1 MGYTRLQVRIIRRR
15 IEMATNMIAEILAS
29 GDEICSGAIL
39 DSNSAHIAQK
49 LEKAGIK
56 VVRHSCVGDDIN
68 TIAGILKEIGG
79 RADIVVVTGGL
90 GLTADDLTAEAAAN
104 AAGVELQTMLPKG
117 AESLCNLVGTASGFF
132 MKIGRCSA
140 FFMPGVP
147 SEMRRMLSDTVL
159 PRIKKLQGNS
169 RKFRQVKEISLFGL
183 TESAI
188 SERITDLKVKFPEIK
203 PGICVRFPEVHI
215 KLYANGENKKNLNE
229 LLKNACKWVLK
240 KIGKS
245 AFSVD
250 GDSME
255 TVVGNL
261 LRREKSTIAVAES
274 CTGGL
279 ISHWLTNVPGSSY
292 YFFFSGVT
300 YSNKAK
306 IKVLDVLP
314 ATLKRYG
321 AVHEETAKEMAEG
334 ARRIAGAT
342 YGLST
347 TGIAGPSGG
356 TTYKPVGTVC
366 IGLATP
372 YGTKSHRFNFAF
384 DDRSMNKKIFAMTA
398 LDLLRRELLGNVDEI
413 RNVDE
418 IISGS

>member
-1 MGYTRLQVRIIRRR
+1 
-15 IEMATNMIAEILAS
+15 MIAEILAT

-56 VVRHSCVGDDIN
+56 IVRHSCVGDDIN
-68 TIAGILKEIGG
+68 AIAGILKEIGG
-79 RADIVVVTGGL
+79 RADIAVVTGGL
-90 GLTADDLTAEAAAN
+90 GLTADDLTAKAAAN
-104 AAGVELQTMLPKG
+104 AAEVELQAMLPKG
-117 AESLCNLVGTASGFF
+117 AESLYNPVGTAPGFF
-132 MKIGRCSA
+132 MKIGKCSA

-169 RKFRQVKEISLFGL
+169 IKFRQVKEISLFGL

-188 SERITDLKVKFPEIK
+188 SERLANLKVKFPEIK
-203 PGICVRFPEVHI
+203 PGICVRFPEVRI
-215 KLYANGENKKNLNE
+215 KLYANGENKKNLNK

-250 GDSME
+250 GSSME

-279 ISHWLTNVPGSSY
+279 VSHWLTNVPGSSY
-292 YFFFSGVT
+292 YFLFSGVT

-321 AVHEETAKEMAEG
+321 AVHKETAKEMAENT
-334 ARRIAGAT
+334 RRIAGAT

-347 TGIAGPSGG
+347 TGIAGPGGG
-356 TTYKPVGTVC
+356 TVYKPVGTVC

-372 YGTKSHRFNFAF
+372 HGTKSHRFNFAF
-384 DDRSMNKKIFAMTA
+384 DDRLMNKRIFAMTA

-413 RNVDE
+413 
-418 IISGS
+418 ISGS